1 MTDQTRPEIMEVQ
14 LRNKAKRNE
23 AIKQERLK
31 QKEKNIK
38 HYMEQLSDITRD
50 HRLCN
55 DPAIKKL
62 LLEKWLGVVKLC
74 SKKIEELK

>member
-14 LRNKAKRNE
+14 LRNKARRNE

-31 QKEKNIK
+31 QKEKIVEY
-38 HYMEQLSDITRD
+38 YMDKLSKINRD
-50 HRLCN
+50 HKLCD

-62 LLEKWLGVVKLC
+62 LLEKWLGLHIIC